1 MLRGQNA
8 MHYSRARL
16 ITHIYYAMLHLT
28 LHTKRTKHNASPPKA
43 IHEITV
49 QHATKLISF
58 LSQRKQEK
66 HQQAVNS
73 KKYDERELV
82 ILQKTGRC

>member
-28 LHTKRTKHNASPPKA
+28 LHTKRTERNTALLKA
-43 IHEITV
+43 IHETTV
-49 QHATKLISF
+49 EQATKLIRF
-58 LSQRKQEK
+58 LASPSTRNAGKPSIQTYMKRDSE
-66 HQQAVNS
+66 
-73 KKYDERELV
+73 
-82 ILQKTGRC
+82 